1 MVFSFDMFSLVF
13 FIICLSFAS
22 MICDNFILVFLC
34 IIFMEKVSDSPVIL
48 RGMDMKNLML
58 AGCLFA
64 APVSAGEPCAKP
76 ECVKGYI
83 EETVVVKR
91 PVWIKRTPVIETREK
106 QITVKESVVV
116 GYKEEVVE
124 AAPVRAKKRLFGGLF
139 KKCSSCD

>member
-1 MVFSFDMFSLVF
+1 
-13 FIICLSFAS
+13 
-22 MICDNFILVFLC
+22 
-34 IIFMEKVSDSPVIL
+34 
-48 RGMDMKNLML
+48 MKNLML

-64 APVSAGEPCAKP
+64 APVSAGEPSAKP
-76 ECVKGYI
+76 ECVKGYV

-124 AAPVRAKKRLFGGLF
+124 AAPVGAKKRLFGGLF